1 MFFVPKHHTVTKSA
15 TVPFS
20 AGQMY
25 TLVNA
30 IPDYPNFLPWCH
42 KARILSQ
49 TNEQVVAT
57 LTITKLAFNQSFT
70 TINTLKNNRKID
82 MKLKNGPFK
91 NLQGSWLFTALSE
104 QSCCVDFHIEFN
116 FSNILLDLTLS
127 PIFNQIA
134 STQFDA
140 FIKQAQV
147 IYD

>member
-1 MFFVPKHHTVTKSA
+1 MFFAPKHHTVTKSA

-20 AGQMY
+20 TRQMF

-49 TNEQVVAT
+49 TDEQVVAT
-57 LTITKLAFNQSFT
+57 LTITKLAFNQTFT

-91 NLQGSWLFTALSE
+91 NLQGRWLFTPLTE
-104 QSCCVDFHIEFN
+104 QSCCIDFYIEFS
-116 FSNILLDLTLS
+116 FSNKLLDFTLS

-140 FIKQAQV
+140 FIKQAQA